1 VSARL
6 DCAVVSLPSLDMRR
20 RPEHAS
26 EMTSQLNLGE
36 VVDVL
41 GRGAGGRWLRVRNQ
55 TDGYAGW
62 ARAWGLVP
70 ATRKR
75 ARAWLERATARVSAL
90 QAIVLSGPGTG
101 ITVSPLLWGA
111 RFIAGPRRGKHIQSE
126 LPDGRIGWVEAR
138 AISSTDAAPPRLSER
153 IESLMG
159 VPYLWGGRSAGA
171 LDCSG
176 FTQLVLGEQGVRL
189 PRDAHQ
195 QYLACRPLG
204 ERARARAG
212 DLVFFGPPGKPRA
225 HVGIYLGSGY
235 FAHSRG
241 RVGFGSLDP
250 DNMLCDNAL
259 NDQYCGIGRPVKRW
273 KPGRQRIALTR
284 FPELS

>member
-1 VSARL
+1 VTARL
-6 DCAVVSLPSLDMRR
+6 DCAVVTLPSLDMRR
-20 RPEHAS
+20 RPDHAS

-41 GRGAGGRWLRVRNQ
+41 GGGAGGRWLRVRNQ
-55 TDGYAGW
+55 ADGYAGW
-62 ARAWGLVP
+62 VRAWGVVP
-70 ATRKR
+70 ATRTR
-75 ARAWLERATARVSAL
+75 ARRWLERAAARISVV
-90 QAIVLSGPGTG
+90 QAVVLSGPGKG

-111 RFIAGPRRGKHIQSE
+111 RLIAGPRRGKHIQTE

-138 AISSTDAAPPRLSER
+138 AISSLDAPPPRLSER

-159 VPYLWGGRSAGA
+159 VPYLWGGRSAAA

-176 FTQLVLGEQGVRL
+176 FTQLVLGEQGMKL

-204 ERARARAG
+204 ARRRARAG
-212 DLVFFGPPGKPRA
+212 DLVFFGLPGHPRA
-225 HVGIYLGSGY
+225 HVGIYLGSSY

-250 DNMLCDNAL
+250 DNLLSDNAL
-259 NDQYCGIGRPVKRW
+259 NAQYCGIRRPGRRW
-273 KPGRQRIALTR
+273 KPGIQRIALTR
-284 FPELS
+284 FPELF